1 MGSDL
6 QSGHQVSSKNT
17 AKMEAIKKKVQAM
30 KVEKDNLCDRCD
42 EVEQKMKEAFIRRE
56 KAEEEFTELNMKSK
70 TLEIDLDK
78 FAEKLEKQ
86 IMAQES
92 KEAQVLAAEAEFNR
106 LNRSM
111 FLLFRSMT
119 RLPLLLMTVTEWQR
133 FSRIEPLRMKQSF
146 LALLMN

>member
-1 MGSDL
+1 
-6 QSGHQVSSKNT
+6 
-17 AKMEAIKKKVQAM
+17 
-30 KVEKDNLCDRCD
+30 
-42 EVEQKMKEAFIRRE
+42 MKEAFIRRE

-106 LNRSM
+106 LNR
-111 FLLFRSMT
+111 RCENRYT
-119 RLPLLLMTVTEWQR
+119 C
-133 FSRIEPLRMKQSF
+133 
-146 LALLMN
+146 

>member
-1 MGSDL
+1 MILMLSL
-6 QSGHQVSSKNT
+6 
-17 AKMEAIKKKVQAM
+17 IIFI
-30 KVEKDNLCDRCD
+30 
-42 EVEQKMKEAFIRRE
+42 QKMKEAFIRRE

-106 LNRSM
+106 LNR
-111 FLLFRSMT
+111 R
-119 RLPLLLMTVTEWQR
+119 
-133 FSRIEPLRMKQSF
+133 
-146 LALLMN
+146 

>member
-1 MGSDL
+1 MG
-6 QSGHQVSSKNT
+6 
-17 AKMEAIKKKVQAM
+17 VQGM
-30 KVEKDNLCDRCD
+30 KAEKDNLCDRCD

-106 LNRSM
+106 LNRRVQELEETLRSLNRSM

-133 FSRIEPLRMKQSF
+133 FSKIEPLRMKQSF